1 MKRILTVVSIGM
13 ALILLIPAVALAYT
27 WHIDFTV
34 TETGG
39 TSYTS
44 LPLYGLVNNS
54 YLAANGYIAAT
65 GLNTRVYASD
75 NSVLPHMLSEDKTW
89 FVTPQ
94 PALNSQVVTYALG
107 DTAVSSFKVIPGYSG
122 NITTAD
128 DATLELGSVFDISI
142 SGYFDTSAGS
152 DKNILYKSGACKLNV
167 SAASAITFHALN
179 ADNTD
184 NWTMVANPVATGSH
198 TVRIYANGFDAYLY
212 LDGVQ
217 EDSESMVAMNLF
229 TADAALTGTYYN
241 PYNRTTFYAAGRY
254 WAFYLHNS
262 KINYTTS
269 TTGAAWEARVEIS
282 ANVLGASAEWS
293 MWFDGTSVYYAQ
305 RDDTRYILFRKGTP
319 ESDGTIT
326 WAAAEQSIDASPVFF
341 GVASCSI
348 AVASDGHAQIAYW
361 ETRGGSIYNMAIRNS
376 NTDGT
381 WATTG
386 GYPVNV
392 FNHSSTNMP
401 PTIIADYDSDDM
413 YMFIVQGSDNYLRGY
428 YFNGAAWSGTADVWG
443 TITVATLPAGVSAAF
458 ESDDDIVAAWV
469 NGTTQ
474 NLFNVRFSGGGMGT
488 QSSFGTFE
496 SNSAPSLTFDSITGI
511 TFVYWIDGTSDDLY
525 YKTYTDGT
533 WGSDTLLAA
542 GTLDRAVCSPTYR
555 FNAAD
560 SIGIADSFNSSIY
573 HAYMAWD
580 WAWLDNANSWSWMT
594 NNSMSYAD
602 NMTMAV
608 SGVTHLLYRPDSIIV
623 GTTLPDESGNGNDGT
638 FSWGTNPADVDV
650 VPGPLASDVDV
661 SEPEEAAAPWK
672 LIPTVPGSP
681 SGLFTDGGEGMLGL
695 AELGDA
701 SEATGNPREMF
712 IIIVAFLLAV
722 LIGFAVY
729 GATHNAKMGVKG
741 SVLLQSISSLVV
753 MIFFYVGGGGVIP
766 GWVLIPFGIEAF
778 FIMLWRNPQHSAT

>member
-1 MKRILTVVSIGM
+1 MKRILTVVSIGL

-39 TSYTS
+39 NAYTS
-44 LPLYGLVNNS
+44 LPLSGLANNS

-122 NITTAD
+122 NVTIPD
-128 DATLELGSVFDISI
+128 DATLELDRHFDISI
-142 SGYFDTSAGS
+142 SGYFLSS
-152 DKNILYKSGACKLNV
+152 SSPILYKSGAV
-167 SAASAITFHALN
+167 SLTYSVTTLTWHGLN

-184 NWTMVANPVATGSH
+184 NWTMTAVMSSGSH
-198 TVRIYANGFDAYLY
+198 TVRVYANGQTAYL
-212 LDGVQ
+212 LVDGVGA
-217 EDSESMVAMNLF
+217 DSEALADTSGSVVDA
-229 TADAALTGTYYN
+229 TAAASLTLYGTSGHYTYYSDGLN
-241 PYNRTTFYAAGRY
+241 WAWWRRTGDNNVWYSTSAGGLVWAAP
-254 WAFYLHNS
+254 
-262 KINYTTS
+262 TQVTS
-269 TTGAAWEARVEIS
+269 DGEAS
-282 ANVLGASAEWS
+282 SGSYFSLC
-293 MWFDGTSVYYAQ
+293 FDGTYVHYIR
-305 RDDTRYILFRKGTP
+305 RDVGSGAGHMSYRRGDP

-326 WAAAEQSIDASPVFF
+326 WSAAEQDINSGAV
-341 GVASCSI
+341 GSCS
-348 AVASDGHAQIAYW
+348 S
-361 ETRGGSIYNMAIRNS
+361 
-376 NTDGT
+376 
-381 WATTG
+381 
-386 GYPVNV
+386 
-392 FNHSSTNMP
+392 F
-401 PTIIADYDSDDM
+401 
-413 YMFIVQGSDNYLRGY
+413 
-428 YFNGAAWSGTADVWG
+428 
-443 TITVATLPAGVSAAF
+443 TITVKSTGHAFIAFVQSGLPDAVKVLNNTATDGSWSTGSTTSFSSLGSYVCLTADPDSSNIYLSALGVKP
-458 ESDDDIVAAWV
+458 DYDVRGRIY
-469 NGTTQ
+469 NGTSWSGSDEVISATDMTAIVGNGVWDTNGNYYQ
-474 NLFNVRFSGGGMGT
+474 IWFWSSTGQPSYICKRSSAGSWGTPANFCTTPGAGFS
-488 QSSFGTFE
+488 
-496 SNSAPSLTFDSITGI
+496 ASLSYDSIANRIYIFYRREST
-511 TFVYWIDGTSDDLY
+511 DDLY
-525 YKTYTDGT
+525 YKVYDCN
-533 WGSDTLLAA
+533 A
-542 GTLDRAVCSPTYR
+542 GTISDEVLMYTGSFGT
-555 FNAAD
+555 
-560 SIGIADSFNSSIY
+560 SITSSYELNSSNTGVVLIDSTNQPVY
-573 HAYMAWD
+573 ARLYYEWE
-580 WAWLDNANSWSWMT
+580 WLDNT
-594 NNSMSYAD
+594 NNWLFMDGNSMSYAD
-602 NMTMAV
+602 NMTITV
-608 SGVTHLLYRPDSIIV
+608 QGTQKLLYRPDSIII

-650 VPGPLASDVDV
+650 IPGPLASDVDV
-661 SEPEEAAAPWK
+661 SEPEEGGAPWK

-712 IIIVAFLLAV
+712 AIMLAFLLSV